1 MRGHHRRW
9 RHGRHG
15 HRRRH
20 PRRGIA
26 GYLRGR
32 LRRRLFVWFGV
43 VIVLSG
49 AVAVTVAWATSTAPG
64 WREEVVRLRAFTG
77 QRFAETWQDPPRRDA
92 LAEAISVELEANVT
106 LADASG
112 QSIANFGGPCDDR
125 HFTADV
131 IREGAVLGE
140 VSICPRR
147 NHKPQGFAFLFA
159 LLGAGAVLWTAAGFL
174 ARRLT
179 RPLDEIVHVARDIGD
194 GRLDSR
200 MELGRHHTGELEEL
214 AETFNDMAARIQK
227 QLTDQKE
234 LLAAVSHEIR
244 TPLGHLRILLDLAR
258 DKDFDPEMV
267 DEIEKEVLEV
277 DSLVDQLLASS
288 RLEFETLDMRP
299 LDAADLARR
308 ALTRLSLD
316 DGVLEVTGDD
326 LALRGDP
333 TLLGRALANLLDNAM
348 DHGGGVRRLEVV
360 ATEGQISFAVED
372 AGPGIAPEERD
383 RIFDSFYR
391 GDRKAG
397 ASHGSLGLG
406 LSLVQRIAIAHGGQ
420 PFAGDSK
427 DGGARVGI
435 TLPREDTTA

>member
-1 MRGHHRRW
+1 MRGHHR
-9 RHGRHG
+9 
-15 HRRRH
+15 
-20 PRRGIA
+20 RRGIA

-49 AVAVTVAWATSTAPG
+49 AVAVTVAWMTSSAPG
-64 WREEVVRLRAFTG
+64 WRQEVVRLRAFTG
-77 QRFAETWQDPPRRDA
+77 QRFAETWHDPPRRDA

-106 LADASG
+106 LTDASG
-112 QSIANFGGPCDDR
+112 QRIANFGGPCDDR

-131 IREGAVLGE
+131 TRGGTALGE

-147 NHKPQGFAFLFA
+147 SHRPQGFAFLFA

-194 GRLDSR
+194 GKLDSR
-200 MELGRHHTGELEEL
+200 MKLGRHHTGELGEL

-258 DKDFDPEMV
+258 DKNVDAQMV

-288 RLEFETLDMRP
+288 RLEFETLDIRR
-299 LDAADLARR
+299 LDAGDLARR

-316 DGVLEVTGDD
+316 EGLLEVTEVTGND
-326 LALRGDP
+326 LALSGDA
-333 TLLGRALANLLDNAM
+333 TLLGRALANLLDNAI
-348 DHGGGVRRLEVV
+348 DHGGGVRRIEVV
-360 ATEGQISFAVED
+360 ATEDQVSFAVED

-406 LSLVQRIAIAHGGQ
+406 LSLVQRIAAAHGGQ

-435 TLPREDTTA
+435 TIPREHS